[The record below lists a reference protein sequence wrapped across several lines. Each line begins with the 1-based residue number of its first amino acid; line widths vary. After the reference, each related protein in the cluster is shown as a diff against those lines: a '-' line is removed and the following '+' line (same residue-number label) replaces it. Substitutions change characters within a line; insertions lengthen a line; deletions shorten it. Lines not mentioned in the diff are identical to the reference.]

1 MQLIAVRGFQPQ
13 VHSSVFL
20 ADNCRII
27 GDVEILEDSSIW
39 FSAVVRG
46 DVAAI
51 RIGKQ
56 TNVQDGSV
64 IHGTFQKHSTHI
76 GNRVTIGHLA
86 MLHGCQIGDGSLI
99 GMQSTIM
106 DGVKIG
112 AHCIVGAQSLV
123 VEGSEFPDESLIL
136 GSPAKVK
143 RKLTKTE
150 IEFLEK
156 SADNYLQ
163 YSRWYR

>member
-1 MQLIAVRGFQPQ
+1 V
-13 VHSSVFL
+13 
-20 ADNCRII
+20 
-27 GDVEILEDSSIW
+27 GDVEILDGSSVW
-39 FSAVVRG
+39 FGAVVRG
-46 DVAAI
+46 DVASI

-56 TNVQDGSV
+56 TNVQDGCV
-64 IHGTFQKHSTHI
+64 IHGTYQKHSTHI
-76 GNRVTIGHLA
+76 GSRVTIGHLA
-86 MLHGCQIGDGSLI
+86 MLHGCWIGDGSLI

-112 AHCIVGAQSLV
+112 SHCIVGAQSLV
-123 VEGSEFPDESLIL
+123 VEGSEFPDDSLIL

-156 SADNYLQ
+156 SADNYLE